1 MLTAPDGSIL
11 DANPAAGRIPRRT
24 REEILQ
30 EGRRG
35 LIDSSDPRLAVLI
48 AARQRS
54 GRAHQELRARPK
66 DGTFFSIEISSVVFK
81 SPDGDF
87 QKLHHHPRHH
97 RTDGCGN

>member
-48 AARQRS
+48 AGRLVNELPEALGRLTGS
-54 GRAHQELRARPK
+54 GFQSRHLVRIAAES
-66 DGTFFSIEISSVVFK
+66 SIRRRFALGAALTPTG
-81 SPDGDF
+81 SPPTI
-87 QKLHHHPRHH
+87 LA
-97 RTDGCGN
+97 